1 MQPRYTKLLWI
12 NLNEIYILIFAVYW
26 ESTLLFSMPGNS
38 NTISGLSQS
47 LSKRRNDIQ
56 KKKLRIKANHA
67 YLIQF
72 SPAEKLLLSLHRSLF
87 PHFFR
92 SSFSRWSTNF
102 WLLPLAENAASLRW
116 NKNESLRFLIRF
128 QATKQANL
136 ERPGRSY
143 IRCQNSLF
151 RTFFFSLL
159 DECMTAWF
167 PIFFNVDSRLK
178 LLFPALVV
186 QWNRCEDS
194 FDDYLHIL
202 FS

>member
-1 MQPRYTKLLWI
+1 MGSRPCCLACQAIPTRY
-12 NLNEIYILIFAVYW
+12 F
-26 ESTLLFSMPGNS
+26 F
-38 NTISGLSQS
+38 ISASFTCNKKYPAYPS
-47 LSKRRNDIQ
+47 LCLKEEMISR
-56 KKKLRIKANHA
+56 KKTLRIKANHA
-67 YLIQF
+67 YWIQF

-92 SSFSRWSTNF
+92 SSFSRSSTNF
-102 WLLPLAENAASLRW
+102 WLLPPAKNAASLRW
-116 NKNESLRFLIRF
+116 NENESLRFLIRF

-167 PIFFNVDSRLK
+167 PISFNVDSRLK